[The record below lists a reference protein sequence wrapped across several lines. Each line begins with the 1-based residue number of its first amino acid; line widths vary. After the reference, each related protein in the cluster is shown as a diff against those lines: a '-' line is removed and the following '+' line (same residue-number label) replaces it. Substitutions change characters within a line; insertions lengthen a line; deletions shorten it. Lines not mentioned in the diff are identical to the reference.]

1 MNTIQLHEA
10 VRENQRWLEF
20 AAKLKEAMEEEYR
33 LDGVTVVL
41 REMTAEEAQIGE
53 SELLTFNPGSQ
64 SFEFALPH
72 GGKFPAA
79 WKVSDRIDSF
89 LNPDAGGDG

>member
-10 VRENQRWLEF
+10 VRENPRWVEF
-20 AAKLKEAMEEEYR
+20 AAKLKEAIEDEYR

-41 REMTAEEAQIGE
+41 REMTAEEAQGGE
-53 SELLTFNPGSQ
+53 SELLSFNGQSQ
-64 SFEFALPH
+64 SFEFALPR

-89 LNPDAGGDG
+89 LNPDTGGDG